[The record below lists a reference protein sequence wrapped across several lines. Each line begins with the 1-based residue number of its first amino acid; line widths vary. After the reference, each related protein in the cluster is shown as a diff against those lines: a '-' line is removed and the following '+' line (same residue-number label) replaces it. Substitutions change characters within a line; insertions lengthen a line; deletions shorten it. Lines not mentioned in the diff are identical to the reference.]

1 MKIKLLS
8 IYASPTGSYGKNAII
23 NLPDKEA
30 RELVRGGYAFELPEE
45 KLTNSKKSAKI
56 EDIKSE
62 ETPKEEPRKT
72 VIDGD
77 QIIRRRRRKKVE

>member
-1 MKIKLLS
+1 M
-8 IYASPTGSYGKNAII
+8 
-23 NLPDKEA
+23 
-30 RELVRGGYAFELPEE
+30 
-45 KLTNSKKSAKI
+45 TNSKKSAKI